1 MTLTP
6 VLMGGAGAMLG
17 VVWWARHLARRREA
31 FIRRYEFPPGLM
43 ARLQARRPEL
53 NPAQLERVGHG
64 LRQFF
69 LVYLASGCRFV
80 SMPSQ
85 VVDDLWH
92 EFILYTRHYQQF
104 CRRAFG
110 GFLHH
115 RRRVVQKAVVLGPDR
130 RGNAGLR
137 RCWWHAC
144 RLERLDPRAAR
155 RLPLLFGLD
164 ASLGIAGG
172 FHYVPDCGGVRRERG
187 AGDGGTPY
195 CGADFASSSFDGGAD
210 GFGVDGASSGH
221 GGHHGDWDGGGH
233 GPGGDGGGDSIGAD
247 GGGGGDGGSGGCTGD

>member
-1 MTLTP
+1 MTLIP

-17 VVWWARHLARRREA
+17 VVWWTRQLARRREA
-31 FIRRYEFPPGLM
+31 FIRGYEFPPGLM

-53 NPAQLERVGHG
+53 SPAQLERVGHG

-69 LVYLASGCRFV
+69 LVYLVSGRRFV

-115 RRRVVQKAVVLGPDR
+115 TPAVVLGPNR
-130 RGNAGLR
+130 QGNAGLR

-144 RLERLDPRAAR
+144 RLEKLDPRAAR

-187 AGDGGTPY
+187 AGEGGTPY
-195 CGADFASSSFDGGAD
+195 CGADFASSSFDGGTD
-210 GFGVDGASSGH
+210 GFGEGDASSGH
-221 GGHHGDWDGGGH
+221 GGHHGDGGGH
-233 GPGGDGGGDSIGAD
+233 GYGGDGGGGD
-247 GGGGGDGGSGGCTGD
+247 GCGGGDGGGCGGGD